1 MGQAGC
7 ANGRVVTATPER
19 LTEGGEVWAGPG
31 HGHAAGTFDWQNREL
46 SVGKGPDALG
56 GAAWRR
62 TASTRQTAWGV
73 SWGGMSG
80 TGPSRRLSG
89 HGFERMGHSVPVFK
103 GLEKCPR
110 AQTAGDVTEDK
121 HTGTFRVA

>member
-7 ANGRVVTATPER
+7 ANGRIVTATPER

-31 HGHAAGTFDWQNREL
+31 HGHAARNFDWQNREL

-73 SWGGMSG
+73 SQAECQGQDRPGGCQDMG
-80 TGPSRRLSG
+80 LSEWDTQSQ
-89 HGFERMGHSVPVFK
+89 FSKVLRNAR
-103 GLEKCPR
+103 GLKQPEM
-110 AQTAGDVTEDK
+110 
-121 HTGTFRVA
+121 